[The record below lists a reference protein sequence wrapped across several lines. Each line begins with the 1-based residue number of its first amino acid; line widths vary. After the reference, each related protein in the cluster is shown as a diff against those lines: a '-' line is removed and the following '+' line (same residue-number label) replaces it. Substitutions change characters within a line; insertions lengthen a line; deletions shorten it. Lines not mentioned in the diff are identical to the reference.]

1 MDNRRR
7 NMQRYNAIR
16 SARVEAMI
24 DMIKDL
30 DHGGYE
36 LSSLGIRDSYILEG
50 QINSYRAM
58 QIAQYFNVNVSKSKL
73 TQFSKPKDNEYR
85 LTASELISY
94 IDENFDAFIN
104 YWEWFKQPAIRRATE
119 KYSITEEIENKE

>member
-24 DMIKDL
+24 DMINDI
-30 DHGGYE
+30 DHGAYE
-36 LSSLGIRDSYILEG
+36 LASLGVRDSYRLEG

-58 QIAQYFNVNVSKSKL
+58 QVAQYFNVNVSKSKL

-85 LTASELISY
+85 FTASELINY
-94 IDENFDAFIN
+94 IDEHFDAFIN
-104 YWEWFKQPAIRRATE
+104 YWEWFRQPAIRRATE
-119 KYSITEEIENKE
+119 KYSITKGLENKD

>member
-24 DMIKDL
+24 DMINDI

-36 LSSLGIRDSYILEG
+36 LRSLGIRDNSRLEG
-50 QINSYRAM
+50 EVNSYRAM
-58 QIAQYFNVNVSKSKL
+58 QIAQYFNVNVSKGRL
-73 TQFSKPKDNEYR
+73 TRFSKPKDHQYR
-85 LTASELISY
+85 LTASELINY
-94 IDENFDAFIN
+94 INEHFDAFIN
-104 YWEWFKQPAIRRATE
+104 YWEWFKQPAIRRAEE
-119 KYSITEEIENKE
+119 KYPIIKESQNQK